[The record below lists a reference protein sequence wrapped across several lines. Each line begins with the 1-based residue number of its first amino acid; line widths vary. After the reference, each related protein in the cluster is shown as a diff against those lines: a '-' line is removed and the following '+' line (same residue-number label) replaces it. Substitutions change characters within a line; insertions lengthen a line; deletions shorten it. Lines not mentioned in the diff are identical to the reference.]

1 MLNLPKYYYMP
12 EYLWSRM
19 FLNILG
25 FLICLNKNKDG
36 WINLEHARICL
47 KYNVKDTVKY
57 SIFKREAHSELYQ
70 TSKIDLLWKCLI
82 WYYEY
87 TLESEYA
94 LR

>member
-1 MLNLPKYYYMP
+1 MP

-19 FLNILG
+19 FL
-25 FLICLNKNKDG
+25 ICLEKNKYG
-36 WINLEHARICL
+36 WKNLEPGKISL

-70 TSKIDLLWKCLI
+70 MSKMELLWKYLI

-87 TLESEYA
+87 ALKSECA
-94 LR
+94 LW